1 MLNKNNIRIDIVKY
15 FSNII
20 KYRSRVNSMAMLES
34 RGGGGGGLSKL
45 EFIEFIIENMPRN
58 PTHTPSK
65 PFFPRPPPPEK
76 NSVWWYIIFCP
87 PPPLMQDKLH
97 IFPYA
102 RKVVFIILGV
112 ITRLEV
118 YDIEYFCLLYASYF
132 SVK

>member
-34 RGGGGGGLSKL
+34 RGGGGLSKL

-65 PFFPRPPPPEK
+65 PFFPRPPPPPKKILYGGILFSARLLPSCRINYIYFHMQEK
-76 NSVWWYIIFCP
+76 
-87 PPPLMQDKLH
+87 
-97 IFPYA
+97 
-102 RKVVFIILGV
+102 
-112 ITRLEV
+112 
-118 YDIEYFCLLYASYF
+118 
-132 SVK
+132 